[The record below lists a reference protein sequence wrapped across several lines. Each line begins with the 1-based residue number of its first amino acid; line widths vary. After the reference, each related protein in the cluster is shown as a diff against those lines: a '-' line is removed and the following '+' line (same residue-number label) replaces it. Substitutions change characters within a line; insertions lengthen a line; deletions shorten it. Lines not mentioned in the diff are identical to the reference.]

1 MSKITILLIFHLAF
15 GNFVTSKNIF
25 SQIYE
30 SLMPQN
36 KKINPDKIGP
46 KPYWDEIES
55 REAGAEVDN
64 WDPSKE
70 TNVWEHSGLYEGDIF
85 LELGR
90 NGLLNKTARWPKGIV
105 PYRIEEEDFTESEI
119 LTIRQAINEY
129 HNKTCLK
136 LRPLKKS
143 DVNWIE
149 IVGSKSGCWS
159 SVGMQGDG
167 QLLNLQTPNCVRFGV
182 VLHELMHAV
191 GFYHQ
196 QSASNRDNFVKIH
209 WENIKDGR
217 EHNFNKYNET
227 AITDFGIEYDYK
239 SVMHYS
245 GKAFSK
251 NQKPTIEALKGN
263 VTLGQRNGFTES
275 DIKKLNVMYEEECKK
290 RAAEPEE
297 DKIDWGSLL
306 SPWKKKDIQN

>member
-1 MSKITILLIFHLAF
+1 MKKGH
-15 GNFVTSKNIF
+15 
-25 SQIYE
+25 QIYE
-30 SLMPQN
+30 SLTRPSQSPN
-36 KKINPDKIGP
+36 KGETRPMTH
-46 KPYWDEIES
+46 WDEIEA
-55 REAGAEVDN
+55 REIGAEVQN

-70 TNVWEHSGLYEGDIF
+70 TNVWEHSGLYEGDIL

-90 NGLLNKTARWPKGIV
+90 NGLLNKTARWPKGII
-105 PYRIEEEDFTESEI
+105 PYRIEEEDFTEGEV
-119 LTIRQAINEY
+119 LTIRKAIKEY

-136 LRPLKKS
+136 FRPLRKS
-143 DVNWIE
+143 DENWVE
-149 IVGSKSGCWS
+149 IVGSRSGCWS

-196 QSASNRDNFVKIH
+196 QSASNRDDFVKIH

-217 EHNFNKYNET
+217 EHNFNKYNT
-227 AITDFGIEYDYK
+227 SVITDFGVQYDYK

-251 NQKPTIEALKGN
+251 NQKPTIEALKAN
-263 VTLGQRNGFTES
+263 TTLGQRDGFTES
-275 DIKKLNVMYEEECKK
+275 DVRKLNVMYEEECKK
-290 RAAEPEE
+290 RVAEPEE
-297 DKIDWGSLL
+297 SGIDWGTLL
-306 SPWKKKDIQN
+306 APWKNKDVQD